1 MKISRW
7 GKYIYIYIYINPVRG
22 YETYVWNMNTA
33 GAFNAEIN
41 SSNQIVSIENV
52 KIILFDR
59 IIARNVDL
67 SSMRIIRKT
76 LFKLFTWER
85 WILLDKRNN
94 VFYHVFSKVW
104 YFSRERER
112 RKDFLILR
120 KNRNSCWKIASGI
133 FRSSDRTVCSSL
145 TQISMSRHA
154 VRTCHRQRRED

>member
-1 MKISRW
+1 
-7 GKYIYIYIYINPVRG
+7 
-22 YETYVWNMNTA
+22 MNTA

-94 VFYHVFSKVW
+94 VFYHVFSKV
-104 YFSRERER
+104 
-112 RKDFLILR
+112 
-120 KNRNSCWKIASGI
+120 
-133 FRSSDRTVCSSL
+133 
-145 TQISMSRHA
+145 
-154 VRTCHRQRRED
+154 

>member
-1 MKISRW
+1 
-7 GKYIYIYIYINPVRG
+7 
-22 YETYVWNMNTA
+22 MNTA

-94 VFYHVFSKVW
+94 VFYH
-104 YFSRERER
+104 YFRRCDISLER